1 MRNSGNPRAR
11 LMAAMAI
18 AMLGDGAAQAA
29 MPAPRKGGNRDYT
42 DADIERAFAR
52 NAPPKPGPDAAMRA
66 EIAAHNAEVD
76 RRKAEKKARK
86 GAR

>member
-1 MRNSGNPRAR
+1 MRNMSM
-11 LMAAMAI
+11 MAALALATAAGM
-18 AMLGDGAAQAA
+18 GAAQAA
-29 MPAPRKGGNRDYT
+29 MPTPRKGGSRNYS

-52 NAPPKPGPDAAMRA
+52 NAPPKPGPDSAMRV

-86 GAR
+86 LAR

>member
-1 MRNSGNPRAR
+1 MRSSGNPRAS

-18 AMLGDGAAQAA
+18 AMLGAGAAQAA
-29 MPAPRKGGNRDYT
+29 MPAPRKGGNRDYKPNPPRL
-42 DADIERAFAR
+42 DSAVARAI
-52 NAPPKPGPDAAMRA
+52 A
-66 EIAAHNAEVD
+66 EHNAEVG